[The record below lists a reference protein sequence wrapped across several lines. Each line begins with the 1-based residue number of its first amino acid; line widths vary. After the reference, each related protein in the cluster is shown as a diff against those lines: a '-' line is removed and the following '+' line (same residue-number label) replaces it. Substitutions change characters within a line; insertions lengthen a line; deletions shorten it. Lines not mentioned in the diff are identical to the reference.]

1 MKKVELPKAFVERV
15 SQDPFLGDSLLQSL
29 DQEQPVAIRI
39 NSSKG
44 NCAIAEASGDMRSVF
59 EGLEEIPWSK
69 NGFYLKER
77 PIFTLDPHF
86 HGGRYYPQEAGSQFI
101 DSILRQLNLPEEPV
115 ILDLCAAPGGKSTLI
130 ADFLQGKGL
139 LLANEVIQ
147 NRSRILKEN
156 LTKWGAKNS
165 LVSNNDPQDFDGLK
179 SVFDCILID
188 APCSGEGMFRKDPDA
203 RNEWST
209 EAVNLCAGRQKR
221 IVMDVW
227 DSLKPTGKLI
237 YSTCTFNSQ
246 ENEDNVRW
254 ILEQTDSKIYSVELP
269 LAKDGR
275 DGIGHYALPSELK
288 TEGFYVV
295 VIEKLGEERIQKN
308 KSKKK
313 STLTRLKPESWF
325 NEWVSSDSEFVQWNN
340 YLFAVPAG
348 SGELVELL
356 HSNLRIIKL
365 GTELGEISRKGL
377 IPNEALVLDSS
388 ILSNKIPDIALT
400 RQQALHYLKG
410 ETFGLEGKRG
420 FNTVSFEG
428 TKLGWIKHLG
438 NRFNNLY
445 PKEWRIRMRID

>member
-1 MKKVELPKAFVERV
+1 MKKIDLPGAFVERV
-15 SQDPFLGDSLLQSL
+15 SKDPFLGDSLLEAL
-29 DQEQPVAIRI
+29 ETEQPIAIRV

-44 NCAIAEASGDMRSVF
+44 NFIF
-59 EGLEEIPWSK
+59 NGLEEIPWSK

-77 PIFTLDPHF
+77 PVFTLDPHF

-101 DSILRQLNLPEEPV
+101 DGVLRQLNLPEEPV

-147 NRSRILKEN
+147 NRSKILKEN

-165 LVSNNDPQDFDGLK
+165 LVSNNDPADFDGLK

-203 RNEWST
+203 RNEWS
-209 EAVNLCAGRQKR
+209 EESVNLCASRQKR

-227 DSLKPTGKLI
+227 DSLKPQGFLI
-237 YSTCTFNSQ
+237 YSTCTFNAQ

-254 ILEQTDSKIYSVELP
+254 ILEQTDSKIHEINLP
-269 LAKDGR
+269 FAKTGR
-275 DGIGHYALPSELK
+275 EGIGYYALPSELK

-295 VIEKLGEERIQKN
+295 VIQKLGEERPQKN
-308 KSKKK
+308 KNKKK
-313 STLTRLKPESWF
+313 SALTRLKHEPLY
-325 NEWVSSDSEFVQWNN
+325 NEWIGDSKADLVQWNN
-340 YLFAVPAG
+340 YVFAIPEG
-348 SGELVELL
+348 TSELVETL
-356 HSNLRIIKL
+356 HSQLRIIKL

-377 IPNEALVLDSS
+377 IPHEALVFDPG
-388 ILSNKIPDIALT
+388 ILSGTIPDISLT
-400 RQQALHYLKG
+400 REQALHYLKG
-410 ETFGLEGKRG
+410 ETFSLEGKQG